1 MNVFLLTDI
10 FIFLLPLWG
19 GSGIPAG
26 NELQQEI
33 ACKECHPDRLE
44 YAVMHYPAEDACDNC
59 HEATGEEHPGESKG
73 FKLMDQS
80 PALCFYCHEETPE
93 QDHPHLPVASGSCL
107 DCHDAH
113 GSEEVSLLKSPEQ
126 ELCLSCHNKTYTTD
140 SSETV
145 NIRRLVKGK
154 MLPHSAIEGGGC
166 ISCHQAHGSGKRN
179 LLVDLYPDDNYLP
192 ANTEE
197 FGLCFLCHD
206 TDLLKAEETEW
217 GTNFR
222 NGKQNLHQ
230 LHINGNK
237 GRNCRMCHNLHGSPQ
252 KFLMEEQVGFGNW
265 EMNMNFIPDEQGGS
279 CMPGCHSKLSYSR
292 Q

>member
-1 MNVFLLTDI
+1 MLLLVEI
-10 FIFLLPLWG
+10 FILLPLWG
-19 GSGIPAG
+19 RGEIPVG
-26 NELQQEI
+26 NDVRQEL
-33 ACKECHPDRLE
+33 ACKECHSDLVE
-44 YAVMHYPAEDACDNC
+44 FAVMHYPAEDACDNC
-59 HEATGEEHPGESKG
+59 HEATGEEHPGENRG

-80 PALCFYCHEETPE
+80 PALCFYCHEEIPQ
-93 QDHPHLPVASGSCL
+93 QDHPHQPLVKGSCL
-107 DCHDAH
+107 DCHDVH
-113 GSEEVSLLKSPEQ
+113 GSAETALLKSPEQ

-140 SSETV
+140 SSETI

-166 ISCHQAHGSGKRN
+166 VACHQAHGSGKRN
-179 LLVDLYPDDNYLP
+179 LLVEPYPADNYLP
-192 ANTEE
+192 AKTEE

-206 TDLLKAEETEW
+206 TDLLEAEETEW

-237 GRNCRMCHNLHGSPQ
+237 GRNCRMCHNLHGSQ
-252 KFLMEEQVGFGNW
+252 QIFLMEEQVGFGNW
-265 EMNMNFIPDEQGGS
+265 EMNMNFIPEEKGGS
-279 CMPGCHSKLSYSR
+279 CQPGCHAKLSYSR